1 MYEVTLSIQRLV
13 NKYGNELWDP
23 TWSIILD
30 ILEEIITHTGKIYLN
45 IFNLNLLK
53 ANSNYNCVRVCAY
66 AWREREGEGVTL

>member
-1 MYEVTLSIQRLV
+1 V

-30 ILEEIITHTGKIYLN
+30 ILEEIITHTGKTYSN

-53 ANSNYNCVRVCAY
+53 VNSNYNCVRACA
-66 AWREREGEGVTL
+66 RGVRGRGRVTL

>member
-30 ILEEIITHTGKIYLN
+30 ILEEIITHTGKTYSNI
-45 IFNLNLLK
+45 IFNLI
-53 ANSNYNCVRVCAY
+53 
-66 AWREREGEGVTL
+66 